1 MEIKRQ
7 LLYVR
12 WRRQAIPAEE
22 VSRGVIGRRKKKKK
36 VTERI
41 EMFEIT
47 LIFLSFEGL
56 EYWLY
61 NFRSELD

>member
-12 WRRQAIPAEE
+12 WRRQAIPVEE

-36 VTERI
+36 K
-41 EMFEIT
+41 
-47 LIFLSFEGL
+47 
-56 EYWLY
+56 
-61 NFRSELD
+61 